1 MRAAIYHGAFKPLTV
16 ETVELDEP
24 RPNEVIV
31 RTVGSGVCHSDY
43 HYLDGSHPMPT
54 PALLGHE
61 AAGIVERV
69 GGEVTRVAPGDHVVV
84 CGNAWCGQC
93 EQCLL
98 GHPSLCTAK
107 PLRSPN
113 ERPQMTWD
121 GQPLLG
127 SRSHINAFAEQMLLH
142 ERQVARIPD
151 EMPLDVAALIG
162 CAVTTGVGA
171 AINTAGVR
179 PMSTVAVFGMG
190 GVGMSVL
197 QGAYLC
203 GARRIVAV
211 DLSDER
217 LEMARRVGATHT
229 VNGGSDDAVTEVV
242 AICGDGG
249 ADYSF
254 DAAPD
259 SAKRTHDCV
268 AVLKPRGTATIIGGN
283 SEGLAQVDIRGLE
296 RRVQGC
302 GMGSNRFALDIPH
315 MVEMYLQGRL
325 KLDDMITRRGSLDE
339 LNELFDDMGRGVP
352 GRSVVVFN

>member
-24 RPNEVIV
+24 KPNEVIV
-31 RTVGSGVCHSDY
+31 RTAGSGVCHSDY

-69 GGEVTRVAPGDHVVV
+69 GAEVTRVAPGDHVVV

-107 PLRSPN
+107 PLRSPD

-121 GQPLLG
+121 GQSLLG

-229 VNGGSDDAVTEVV
+229 VNGGSDEAVAEVV

-259 SAKRTHDCV
+259 SAKRH
-268 AVLKPRGTATIIGGN
+268 A
-283 SEGLAQVDIRGLE
+283 
-296 RRVQGC
+296 
-302 GMGSNRFALDIPH
+302 
-315 MVEMYLQGRL
+315 RL
-325 KLDDMITRRGSLDE
+325 RRGAQAPWDRHHHRRQQRGPGAGGSPRTGADSAGLRDGIQP
-339 LNELFDDMGRGVP
+339 LRPGHPPHGRDVP
-352 GRSVVVFN
+352 AGALEAGRHDHPTGQPR